1 MAQLSTNASTIHY
14 LAYESHSLCTTD
26 EKRLKSFA
34 KKIENQ
40 SYTIIE
46 LVEKRKQERN
56 KFYFV

>member
-1 MAQLSTNASTIHY
+1 MAQLSTIHY
-14 LAYESHSLCTTD
+14 LAYESNSLCTID

-34 KKIENQ
+34 KKIQNQ

-46 LVEKRKQERN
+46 LVEKRKKQTN